1 MSAEGTPLILIV
13 LGGLAEGLVLLTFSL
28 IVFLGAMWCRKYL
41 LAEIEALDSE
51 MENLGQR
58 LNGNL
63 AAGAN

>member
-1 MSAEGTPLILIV
+1 
-13 LGGLAEGLVLLTFSL
+13 
-28 IVFLGAMWCRKYL
+28 MWCRKYL